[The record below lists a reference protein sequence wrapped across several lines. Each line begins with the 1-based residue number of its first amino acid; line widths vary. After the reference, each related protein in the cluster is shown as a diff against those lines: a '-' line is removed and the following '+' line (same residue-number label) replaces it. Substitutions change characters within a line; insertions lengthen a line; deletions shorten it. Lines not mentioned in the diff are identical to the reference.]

1 LFEVFPVEEL
11 LNGIYTD
18 YNLTSGEETMIGDDL
33 GVYYIGEPKGDT
45 ISTLAILNYTEEV
58 MQYGYPDNRLK
69 LTTKHTKLYATT
81 TSSSLPIRVYKI
93 QKRVR

>member
-1 LFEVFPVEEL
+1 MEEL

-18 YNLTSGEETMIGDDL
+18 YNLTSGEETMIGDGL

-45 ISTLAILNYTEEV
+45 ISTLAILNYKEEV
-58 MQYGYPDNRLK
+58 MQYGYPDVRLK
-69 LTTKHTKLYATT
+69 LTSKMSKLYATT